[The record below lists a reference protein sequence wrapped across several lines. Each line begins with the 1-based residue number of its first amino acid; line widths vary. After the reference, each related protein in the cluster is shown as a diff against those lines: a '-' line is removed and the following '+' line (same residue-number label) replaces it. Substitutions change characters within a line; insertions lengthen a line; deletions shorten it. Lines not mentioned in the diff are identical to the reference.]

1 MTGLARRWGL
11 MLLAPISALVFA
23 LAVTAAVLALSGE
36 SALQAYRLM
45 WEYGTRTD
53 SLVATANR
61 AMPLYLSAVAVAIG
75 FRMALFNIGVEGQY
89 RLAALVAAAVGAAVT
104 LPPVLHIP
112 LMVVV
117 AMIVGGAWAGIAGV
131 LRVTRGVNEVISTIM
146 LNYIGAALSAY
157 LLAHWFKASNEAN
170 DFVIKTRDLPTSAH
184 MPNLNGL
191 LRRVGIEVPIGA
203 ELYGFLVLAVV
214 VGAAFHVL
222 LYRTRFGFDLRASG
236 LNPLA
241 ARASGVDSRAMVVRA
256 MVLSGAVAG
265 LVGLPQ
271 IMSFSHRYT
280 LDFTAG
286 LGFTGIAVALVGRN
300 HPGGM
305 ALSAVLFGFLERSTQ
320 VLDLEGIPKEIVAIM
335 QGVII
340 LSVVIAY
347 EVVRRVLQAAE
358 MRAAGARTGEP
369 PAALEVPV

>member
-1 MTGLARRWGL
+1 MTTAARRWGL
-11 MLLAPISALVFA
+11 VLLAPVSALLIAF
-23 LAVTAAVLALSGE
+23 AVTAGVLALSGE
-36 SALQAYRLM
+36 SPRDAYRLM

-61 AMPLYLSAVAVAIG
+61 AIPLYLAAVAVAIG

-104 LPPVLHIP
+104 LPPVIHVP
-112 LMVVV
+112 LMILV
-117 AMIVGGAWAGIAGV
+117 AMVVGGAWAGIAGV

-146 LNYIGAALSAY
+146 LNYIGTALSAY
-157 LLAHWFKASNEAN
+157 LLAHWFKAKNEAN
-170 DFVIKTRDLPTSAH
+170 DFVIKTRDLPASAH
-184 MPNLNGL
+184 MPNLNGA
-191 LRRVGIEVPIGA
+191 LRRLGIDVPIGA
-203 ELYGFLVLAVV
+203 ELYGFLVVAIV
-214 VGAAFHVL
+214 VGVAFHVL
-222 LYRTRFGFDLRASG
+222 LFRTRFGFDLRASG

-241 ARASGVDSRAMVVRA
+241 ARASGVDARAMVVRA
-256 MVLSGAVAG
+256 MVLSGAIAG

-300 HPGGM
+300 HPVGM
-305 ALSAVLFGFLERSTQ
+305 GAAAILFGFLERSTQ

-347 EVVRRVLQAAE
+347 EVVRRSLQAAE

-369 PAALEVPV
+369 PASLEVPA